1 MKKNDLISVDELLYE
16 LGVEYEELAAQE
28 QGVGWY
34 EDFLK
39 RFKNKLEEQENP
51 NFLRD

>member
-1 MKKNDLISVDELLYE
+1 MAK
-16 LGVEYEELAAQE
+16 E
-28 QGVGWY
+28 QGISGGWY

-39 RFKNKLEEQENP
+39 RFKTKLEEQENP